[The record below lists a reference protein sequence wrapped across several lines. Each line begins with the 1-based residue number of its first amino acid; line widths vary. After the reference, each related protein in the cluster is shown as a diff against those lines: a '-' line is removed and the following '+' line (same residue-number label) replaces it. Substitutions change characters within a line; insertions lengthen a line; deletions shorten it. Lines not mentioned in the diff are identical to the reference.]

1 MWAGIG
7 GMPRVTELSG
17 RAEYLCSGSTFV
29 CEGVVLLEGFSKFPL
44 QRLLVGGAPEL
55 DAVQGP
61 VKGPVVLDGAV
72 RERGQKKGDNPRVG
86 VISGCKQ
93 WVWKAI
99 NKEGP
104 LLQEVDRKCAKLS
117 TFVWGLGNLT

>member
-1 MWAGIG
+1 MAS
-7 GMPRVTELSG
+7 VTELRG
-17 RAEYLCSGSTFV
+17 RAEYLFSGFLFV

-44 QRLLVGGAPEL
+44 QRLLVSGAPEL

-61 VKGPVVLDGAV
+61 VKG
-72 RERGQKKGDNPRVG
+72 RRTKKGDNPRVG

-93 WVWKAI
+93 WLWKAI

-104 LLQEVDRKCAKLS
+104 LLQEVDRKCAK
-117 TFVWGLGNLT
+117 